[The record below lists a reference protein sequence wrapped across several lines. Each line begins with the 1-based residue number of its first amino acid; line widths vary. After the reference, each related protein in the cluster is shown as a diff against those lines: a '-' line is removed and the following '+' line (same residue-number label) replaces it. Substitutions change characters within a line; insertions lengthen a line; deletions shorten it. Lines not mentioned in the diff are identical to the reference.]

1 MDDVELVAGEGDLYR
16 VFDLSAAAFLA
27 ARQAAEAR
35 QLVRLCR
42 HLPEMVAELEFPTDV
57 GGLVADVQR
66 SVRAMARCS
75 DTCVTHAREAGFA
88 LGPVVQVFARPVPRA
103 MRAPRARRVQD
114 AAAQSQRSLAEVRRH
129 ATVAGRVAA
138 GLAALLEPRPG
149 TDGLWRLSRQLLS
162 ALPAADEAI
171 VGGHDA
177 GVAGWVEL
185 AGLVAHAG
193 WRRIAAVSIA
203 ADDGADRWAR
213 VVFDRATHV
222 ECVSDTFL
230 PPDEQLSEE
239 QRARLDEL
247 GLREPDEEHVHWWQT
262 TPERPVAELVT
273 QLHALADRVHG
284 LRPGDAVVV
293 SIGEPK
299 GHPELLDPEDDPAVL
314 DIERRTVP
322 LAAAALAERLRL
334 GIEAVGVD
342 ALWLS
347 VRQDICGWYAHI
359 TSDSNGSL
367 VIDVAGDPG
376 PEIDSRLSDTQ
387 KEQLRVLGWSD
398 PAPGQPEDAPGR
410 DDFTR
415 TWLPPLDVDLAC
427 WHLMVT
433 IAAVYGLDPDEP
445 IRASVSFLD

>member
-27 ARQAAEAR
+27 ARQAAEAQR
-35 QLVRLCR
+35 LVRLCR
-42 HLPEMVAELEFPTDV
+42 HLPELVAELESPTDV
-57 GGLVADVQR
+57 SGLVADVQR
-66 SVRAMARCS
+66 SVRALARCT
-75 DTCVTHAREAGFA
+75 DTCVTHAREAGLA
-88 LGPVVQVFARPVPRA
+88 LGPVVQVMARPLPRA
-103 MRAPRARRVQD
+103 IRSPQARRVQD

-129 ATVAGRVAA
+129 ATVAGRVGA

-149 TDGLWRLSRQLLS
+149 TDALWGLSRRLLS
-162 ALPAADEAI
+162 ALPAADEAT
-171 VGGHDA
+171 VGGHDV
-177 GVAGWVEL
+177 GEAGWVEL

-203 ADDGADRWAR
+203 ADDGADRWVR

-230 PPDEQLSEE
+230 PPDEHLSEA
-239 QRARLDEL
+239 QRAALGAL

-262 TPERPVAELVT
+262 TQERPVAELVT
-273 QLHALADRVHG
+273 QLRDLAERVHG
-284 LRPGDAVVV
+284 LGPGDAVVV

-299 GHPELLDPEDDPAVL
+299 GHPDLLDPEDDPAVL

-334 GIEAVGVD
+334 GIEAVGID

-347 VRQDICGWYAHI
+347 VRQDISGWYAHI
-359 TSDSNGSL
+359 TSDRNGGL
-367 VIDVAGDPG
+367 AIDVAGEPG
-376 PEIDSRLSDTQ
+376 PELEDRLSDTQ
-387 KEQLRVLGWSD
+387 KEQLRVLGWRD
-398 PAPGQPEDAPGR
+398 PEPGLPEDQAGR

-415 TWLPPLDVDLAC
+415 TWPPPFDVDLAC

-445 IRASVSFLD
+445 IRASVSFLG

>member
-27 ARQAAEAR
+27 VRQAAEAR
-35 QLVRLCR
+35 RLVRLCR
-42 HLPEMVAELEFPTDV
+42 HLPDLVAELESPTDV
-57 GGLVADVQR
+57 SRLVADVQR
-66 SVRAMARCS
+66 SVRALARCT
-75 DTCVTHAREAGFA
+75 DTCVTHAREAGLA
-88 LGPVVQVFARPVPRA
+88 LGPVVQVFARPLPRA
-103 MRAPRARRVQD
+103 IRSPLARRVQD

-149 TDGLWRLSRQLLS
+149 TDALWRLSRQLLS
-162 ALPAADEAI
+162 ALPASDEAI
-171 VGGHDA
+171 VGGHDV
-177 GVAGWVEL
+177 GEVGWVEL
-185 AGLVAHAG
+185 AGLVAHAS

-203 ADDGADRWAR
+203 ADDGADRWVR

-230 PPDEQLSEE
+230 PPGEHLSEE
-239 QRARLDEL
+239 QRARLGEL
-247 GLREPDEEHVHWWQT
+247 GLCEPDEDHLHWWHT

-273 QLHALADRVHG
+273 QLQDVAGLVHG
-284 LRPGDAVVV
+284 LLPGDAVVV
-293 SIGEPK
+293 FIGRPK
-299 GHPELLDPEDDPAVL
+299 GHPDLLDLEDDPAVL
-314 DIERRTVP
+314 DIERQTVP

-334 GIEAVGVD
+334 GIEAVGID

-347 VRQDICGWYAHI
+347 VHQDICGWYAHI
-359 TSDSNGSL
+359 TSDSNGTL

-376 PEIDSRLSDTQ
+376 PEEGARLSDSQ

-398 PAPGQPEDAPGR
+398 PAPGQPEDRPGR

-415 TWLPPLDVDLAC
+415 AWPPPLDIDLAC

-433 IAAVYGLDPDEP
+433 IASVYGLDPDEP
-445 IRASVSFLD
+445 IRASVSFLE

>member
-27 ARQAAEAR
+27 ARQAVEAQR
-35 QLVRLCR
+35 LVRLCR
-42 HLPEMVAELEFPTDV
+42 HLPELVAELESPADV
-57 GGLVADVQR
+57 SRLVADVRR
-66 SVRAMARCS
+66 SVRALARCT
-75 DTCVTHAREAGFA
+75 DTCVTHAREAGLA

-103 MRAPRARRVQD
+103 IRAPQARRVQD
-114 AAAQSQRSLAEVRRH
+114 ATAQSQRALAEARRH
-129 ATVAGRVAA
+129 ATVAGRVGA

-149 TDGLWRLSRQLLS
+149 TDALWDVSRRLLS
-162 ALPAADEAI
+162 ALPATEEAV
-171 VGGHDA
+171 VGGHD
-177 GVAGWVEL
+177 VSEVGWVEL

-193 WRRIAAVSIA
+193 WRRIAAVSVA

-213 VVFDRATHV
+213 VVFDKATHV

-230 PPDEQLSEE
+230 RPDEQLGDE
-239 QRARLDEL
+239 QRARLEEL
-247 GLREPDEEHVHWWQT
+247 GLREPDEEHLHWWQT
-262 TPERPVAELVT
+262 TPERPVAELVS
-273 QLHALADRVHG
+273 QLQALAGLVHG

-293 SIGEPK
+293 SIGEPE
-299 GHPELLDPEDDPAVL
+299 GHPDLLDPEDDPAVL

-322 LAAAALAERLRL
+322 LAAAALADRLRL
-334 GIEAVGVD
+334 GIEAVGID

-347 VRQDICGWYAHI
+347 VHQDICGWYAHI
-359 TSDSNGSL
+359 TSDSNGAL
-367 VIDVAGDPG
+367 VIDVAGE
-376 PEIDSRLSDTQ
+376 PEVDTCLSDAQ

-398 PAPGQPEDAPGR
+398 PAPGQPEDRPCR

-415 TWLPPLDVDLAC
+415 TWPPPLDVDLAC